1 MVVSGRSRGRG
12 GTQHIA
18 SFTAENTATSCVSW
32 QLRAGV
38 SEEDP
43 ELAFF
48 GSQQKKRELCIGLT
62 YPYAPHL
69 HRPDIRISSPSAYAA
84 SIHMLS
90 ICLY

>member
-18 SFTAENTATSCVSW
+18 SFIAENTATSCVSW

-43 ELAFF
+43 ELTEI
-48 GSQQKKRELCIGLT
+48 GSASEKKGINTKIAIIIYYCCHIGT
-62 YPYAPHL
+62 IVQGAIIIIFY
-69 HRPDIRISSPSAYAA
+69 
-84 SIHMLS
+84 
-90 ICLY
+90 C

>member
-43 ELAFF
+43 ELTEI
-48 GSQQKKRELCIGLT
+48 GSVWRRNDT
-62 YPYAPHL
+62 NAH
-69 HRPDIRISSPSAYAA
+69 
-84 SIHMLS
+84 
-90 ICLY
+90 

>member
-32 QLRAGV
+32 RLRAGV

-43 ELAFF
+43 ELTEN
-48 GSQQKKRELCIGLT
+48 GSAEEK
-62 YPYAPHL
+62 
-69 HRPDIRISSPSAYAA
+69 
-84 SIHMLS
+84 
-90 ICLY
+90 